1 MTRPK
6 VIALPYYMTN
16 RVNNE
21 HPSDQ
26 RNEIPNNEAITNETN
41 EMNANE
47 TTNTEG
53 TEEEASQKS
62 FRQLWKESKAKGC
75 IGICSFF
82 TAW

>member
-6 VIALPYYMTN
+6 VIALPYYTTN
-16 RVNNE
+16 RVNDEN
-21 HPSDQ
+21 PSDQ
-26 RNEIPNNEAITNETN
+26 RNEIPNNEAITNAD
-41 EMNANE
+41 ANE
-47 TTNTEG
+47 TTNTED

-62 FRQLWKESKAKGC
+62 FRQLWEESKAEGC